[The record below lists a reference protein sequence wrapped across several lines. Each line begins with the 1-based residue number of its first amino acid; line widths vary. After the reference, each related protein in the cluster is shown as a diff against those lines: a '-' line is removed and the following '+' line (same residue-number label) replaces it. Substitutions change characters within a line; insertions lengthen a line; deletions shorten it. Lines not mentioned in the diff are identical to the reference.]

1 VTFLGAENV
10 MDQVEAVLQVGMT
23 AAVATVNAAYTDDV
37 AIAVPLAQNYRRIFD
52 PADQSEL
59 DTYEYPLVVIRPEPE
74 SVEGDQSF
82 ADEYAVSV
90 PVEVSVVVGY
100 DVPLIQ
106 QKQLLRYMRAVKTIL
121 APQASLAC
129 GQCKYAGGGFA
140 RTWTTDSG
148 VVRDV
153 SMVFLVTVFERP

>member
-1 VTFLGAENV
+1 MAFLGAENV
-10 MDQVEAVLQVGMT
+10 MNEVETVLKAQFTSVIG
-23 AAVATVNAAYTDDV
+23 TVNSAYSDNVD
-37 AIAVPLAQNYRRIFD
+37 IAVPLATNYRRVFD

-74 SVEGDQSF
+74 DAADDAFG
-82 ADEYAVSV
+82 DEYRVTI

-100 DVPLIQ
+100 DVPVVQ

-121 APQASLAC
+121 GPQASLAC

-148 VVRDV
+148 VIRDV
-153 SMVFLVTVFERP
+153 SMVFIVTVFERP

>member
-1 VTFLGAENV
+1 MTFLGAENV
-10 MDQVEAVLQVGMT
+10 MNEVETALQAGMS
-23 AAVATVNAAYTDDV
+23 AAVSAINSAYTDGV
-37 AIAVPLAQNYRRIFD
+37 TIAAPLASNYRRIFD

-74 SVEGDQSF
+74 DAGDDAF
-82 ADEYAVSV
+82 GDEYQIVV
-90 PVEVSVVVGY
+90 PIEVSVVVGY

-140 RTWTTDSG
+140 RSWSTDSG
-148 VVRDV
+148 VIRDV
-153 SMVFLVTVFERP
+153 SMLFAVTVFERP